1 MGRWQGEIMI
11 EVGDSVQCINDSDPE
26 QSDAPYVVKG
36 RTYTVVKIEQVM
48 WPVAQFGP
56 ITIMKPEVMIWVEG
70 LPSQTGHFGFR
81 FRKVEK
87 KTEEQ
92 KTDISVFTKLLDKQ
106 PEKVK

>member
-1 MGRWQGEIMI
+1 MI
-11 EVGDSVQCINDSDPE
+11 EVGSEVICVNDDQPP
-26 QSDAPYVVKG
+26 QSDSPFVIKG
-36 RTYTVVKIEQVM
+36 RTYTVARIEDKDWLVGEQ
-48 WPVAQFGP
+48 GP
-56 ITIMKPEVMIWVEG
+56 FMFFQRITMIWVEG

-92 KTDISVFTKLLDKQ
+92 KTDISVFTKMLDKQ